1 LLIIYRNVIPCLQE
15 FLHSC
20 GKNFF
25 NIFQHFSLPK
35 FIYGDVT
42 ENGEGVLVLED
53 VSSRGFRT
61 FDTALLLFDFDHLK
75 VSVGGLAEFH
85 ALAIAHD
92 LMSKQKLVKYKWCKH
107 WKTSKQ

>member
-1 LLIIYRNVIPCLQE
+1 
-15 FLHSC
+15 
-20 GKNFF
+20 
-25 NIFQHFSLPK
+25 
-35 FIYGDVT
+35 
-42 ENGEGVLVLED
+42 VLVLED

-92 LMSKQKLVKYKWCKH
+92 LMSKQKLVIYFKMQ
-107 WKTSKQ
+107 TLENISNLET